1 MVFSF
6 LGYLIWS
13 IMGVSAY
20 YVSKGGD
27 KKTAYATALLGL
39 ADPRLSNG
47 TVEAYINPVV
57 ATLFTFNKTKWLN
70 ILHAAGRAD
79 WCSRAHRPSAW
90 TSFAPTSRGASSS
103 ASSPCRPSSSSS
115 S

>member
-20 YVSKGGD
+20 YVSQNGD
-27 KKTAYATALLGL
+27 KKTAFALLYWGSL
-39 ADPRLSNG
+39 ILGLSNG

-70 ILHAAGRAD
+70 ILHAGWPAGWCWRA
-79 WCSRAHRPSAW
+79 
-90 TSFAPTSRGASSS
+90 
-103 ASSPCRPSSSSS
+103 
-115 S
+115 